1 MNKAMLSEC
10 LEKTMS
16 KKRREMGARK
26 APGIVFIAL
35 FKCVSISYLAVSARK
50 KEGIVSSSSRVATF
64 FTVACPQEV
73 PVCFAIDS
81 RKEAPAHSQE
91 SSPVARRT

>member
-1 MNKAMLSEC
+1 VWEGKTDREREKRASDYISIVLS
-10 LEKTMS
+10 
-16 KKRREMGARK
+16 
-26 APGIVFIAL
+26 
-35 FKCVSISYLAVSARK
+35 KCVSKPYLAVSAKK

-73 PVCFAIDS
+73 PVCLASDS